1 VEINRLIQIAK
12 FGIPEQRSK
21 NVMITRKL
29 AIAAAILLLS
39 GAGAGPDFA
48 QAQQQP
54 AGQTAAPT
62 ATPGGNTAAPAA
74 GNTGMAGPTATPD
87 QGAAGAPGAGAAT
100 PNAPA
105 PAAAAPAPSAPPP
118 AAGGTGAT
126 TPKENPYGLRQLWE
140 GQNGKVDW
148 VARGVMIL
156 LALMSIGT
164 WYIFFMKFW
173 EQQRVIGQ
181 SRQVERRFWSSNN
194 LNEGI
199 DQLAKNSVF
208 RTVAESGVRA
218 SSGGSGMVNQNDW
231 IAMSLNRQLEEINA
245 RLQGGVAFLASVGS
259 TAPFVGLFGTVWGI
273 LNALIAIGVA
283 GQASIDK
290 VAGPV
295 GEALIMTAIGLAV
308 AVPAVLLYNYLVRR
322 NKIINEKLRS
332 FASDLQTYLV
342 TKGR

>member
-1 VEINRLIQIAK
+1 MI
-12 FGIPEQRSK
+12 SK
-21 NVMITRKL
+21 HL

-39 GAGAGPDFA
+39 GAGAG
-48 QAQQQP
+48 QAIAQQP
-54 AGQTAAPT
+54 AGQPAAQTAAPANNPNAGT
-62 ATPGGNTAAPAA
+62 ATPGATTPATPEPGTPGATTNNAAAPAA
-74 GNTGMAGPTATPD
+74 ASP
-87 QGAAGAPGAGAAT
+87 
-100 PNAPA
+100 APA
-105 PAAAAPAPSAPPP
+105 PAAAPS
-118 AAGGTGAT
+118 TGNA
-126 TPKENPYGLRQLWE
+126 PKENPYGLRQLWE
-140 GQNGKVDW
+140 GQNGKPDW

-173 EQQRVIGQ
+173 EQQRVLGQ
-181 SRQVERRFWSSNN
+181 SRQVDRRFWSSNN

-199 DQLAKNSVF
+199 DALAKASVF
-208 RTVAESGVRA
+208 RTVAETGVRA
-218 SSGGSGMVNQNDW
+218 SSGGSGMVNLNDW

-245 RLQGGVAFLASVGS
+245 RLQGGVSFLASVGS

-308 AVPAVLLYNYLVRR
+308 AVPAVLLYNLLVRR
-322 NKIINEKLRS
+322 NKVINEKLRS